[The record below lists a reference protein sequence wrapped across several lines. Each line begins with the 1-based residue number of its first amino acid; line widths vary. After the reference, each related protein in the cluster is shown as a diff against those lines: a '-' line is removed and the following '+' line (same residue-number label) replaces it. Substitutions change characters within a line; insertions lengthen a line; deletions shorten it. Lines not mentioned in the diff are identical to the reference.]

1 MRNAQTL
8 KKSNTG
14 FTLIELMITLAI
26 AVILITLAVPS
37 FSLMIHNSKVTS
49 ATNEFVSALNLARSE
64 ALKRSNNVTVCKS
77 NSGFTAC
84 STTATDNY
92 TTNGWLVFPDCGVLG
107 TVDTTADCDGDG
119 VNDND
124 FNNIIKIGESN
135 ENIDLTSTVGFITY
149 DLSGRI
155 AGATPTF
162 NVKSTN
168 AATNAAI
175 KKNKVSI
182 SRIGRVKSEKI

>member
-1 MRNAQTL
+1 MTTPQIT
-8 KKSNTG
+8 KKPSAG

-49 ATNEFVSALNLARSE
+49 TTNEFVSALNLARSE
-64 ALKRSNNVTVCKS
+64 ALKRSNNVTVCRS
-77 NSGFTAC
+77 NSNFSAC
-84 STTATDNY
+84 STVTTENY

-135 ENIDLTSTVGFITY
+135 ENINLTSAVNFVTY
-149 DLSGRI
+149 NLSGRVV
-155 AGATPTF
+155 GATPSF
-162 NVKSTN
+162 YVQSIH
-168 AATNAAI
+168 AASNTAI
-175 KKNKVSI
+175 KKNKISI
-182 SRIGRVKSEKI
+182 NRIGRVKSEKI